1 MKEQPARKLY
11 QSASAQ
17 LRDAIQKGDKEK
29 ALQLLEEKD
38 KGARTIVHAVVTQ
51 VDLLQKTLGERVGE
65 AAIGDVQAL
74 FNQLTVRNL
83 FPSPDEPAEK
93 KLERRL
99 QVWTMYH
106 NVDVEVEEDAEKY
119 TLTYYCP
126 TGGMLRASGKE
137 YGRTKEPHV
146 WSQGKKDICYFCTH
160 CTTAFELESI
170 NKFGVP
176 DWITVPLED
185 GRCSQI
191 IYKDRRYIPEE
202 YYRRVGKTKPQST
215 IGSQKP

>member
-1 MKEQPARKLY
+1 MKGQPAKKVY
-11 QSASAQ
+11 QSVSAQ

-51 VDLLQKTLGERVGE
+51 VDLLQKTLSEKVGE
-65 AAIGDVQAL
+65 AAIGEVQAH
-74 FNQLTVRNL
+74 FNELTVRNL
-83 FPSPDEPAEK
+83 FPSPDDPAEK

-191 IYKDRRYIPEE
+191 IYKDHRYIPEE
-202 YYRRVGKTKPQST
+202 YYRRVGKTKS
-215 IGSQKP
+215 